1 MGATE
6 FFLDHSEHVTL
17 SASQQKAL
25 SAIRAKADEDQ
36 ATYRVRI
43 EKAKNQVWSLT
54 GAEQPDAVRL
64 DKTIREIEVLRG
76 QQRMVS
82 IQAVGEAAKWA
93 KVLTT
98 DQREQ
103 LAGSTP
109 PKPARNEQLP
119 KSK

>member
-1 MGATE
+1 M
-6 FFLDHSEHVTL
+6 
-17 SASQQKAL
+17 
-25 SAIRAKADEDQ
+25 
-36 ATYRVRI
+36 
-43 EKAKNQVWSLT
+43 WSLT
-54 GAEQPDAVRL
+54 GAEQPDAVKL
-64 DKTIREIEVLRG
+64 DETIREIEVLRG
-76 QQRMVS
+76 QLRMVY
-82 IQAVGEAAKWA
+82 IQAVGEAA